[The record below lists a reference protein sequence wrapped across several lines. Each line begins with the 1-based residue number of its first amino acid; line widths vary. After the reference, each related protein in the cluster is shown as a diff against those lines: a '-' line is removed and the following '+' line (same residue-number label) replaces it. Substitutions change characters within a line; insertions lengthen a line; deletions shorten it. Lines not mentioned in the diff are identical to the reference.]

1 MSDEFYIGYIPKA
14 PAHLGRRIAVAAG
27 VLVALAC
34 LAAALLTIKQPAFA
48 TSNFEYGVYREYT
61 GAVGVEPFP
70 TLRTDAGTFLL
81 VAPGKHGVSI
91 TPGFA
96 TLRASL
102 IRRGENQ
109 MLEVRPETIRPAD
122 PQHQPQGSSVVLGRF
137 TLRGEIVDS
146 KCYLGVMNPGEGKVH
161 RDCAARCIAGGIPPA
176 FIARDSSGETRFM
189 LLTGVRGD
197 ISSWV
202 GEPVELRGE
211 LSRQGPQL
219 IFSADPASM
228 RRVE

>member
-1 MSDEFYIGYIPKA
+1 MNDEFYVGYIPKA
-14 PAHLGRRIAVAAG
+14 PARLGRRIALIAG
-27 VLVALAC
+27 VLVVGAC
-34 LAAALLTIKQPAFA
+34 SAAALLTVRQPAFA
-48 TSNFEYGVYREYT
+48 SSRFEYGVYREYT
-61 GAVGVEPFP
+61 GAIGVEPYP

-81 VAPGKHGVSI
+81 VAPGKHGLSARS
-91 TPGFA
+91 GFF
-96 TLRASL
+96 TLQGSL
-102 IRRGENQ
+102 IARGENQ
-109 MLEVRPETIRPAD
+109 MLEVRPETIRVTDGRSGEAA
-122 PQHQPQGSSVVLGRF
+122 SAVLGSF

-189 LLTGVRGD
+189 LLAGLNGD

-202 GEPVELRGE
+202 GEPVELSGK
-211 LSRQGPQL
+211 LVRQGPQL
-219 IFSADPASM
+219 IFSADRASM